1 VRGAV
6 ILATR
11 HELAERLAEPLH
23 APPHQRR
30 RPRPIARRIIERRAR
45 GGRVL
50 TTAPHP
56 AHELAARREL
66 FERSAV
72 ALRRHVFAHARHRMP
87 GTVRRRACVDLR
99 SSIRRARKIGHE
111 VAGITAGAGVTDP
124 ERPTS
129 TSAPTADSAGAGREK
144 EREHESTE
152 ENESSFHGGAAYAH
166 PAPRERSAEIK
177 NPACA
182 SGIYAA
188 NGTRTA

>member
-1 VRGAV
+1 MRGAV

-23 APPHQRR
+23 TPPRQRH
-30 RPRPIARRIIERRAR
+30 RPRPIAPRVIERRAR

-50 TTAPHP
+50 ATAPHP
-56 AHELAARREL
+56 AYELAARREL

-72 ALRRHVFAHARHRMP
+72 TFRRHVLAHERHRMP
-87 GTVRRRACVDLR
+87 GPVRRRAGVDLR
-99 SSIRRARKIGHE
+99 GSIRRAHEAGHE
-111 VAGITAGAGVTDP
+111 VAGITAGAGAP

-129 TSAPTADSAGAGREK
+129 TSAPTADSAGARRKE

-152 ENESSFHGGAAYAH
+152 ENESGFHGGAAYAH

-188 NGTRTA
+188 DGTRTA